1 VNFVDEAIITVQS
14 GNGGRGCVSF
24 RREKYIPRGGPDG
37 GDGGKGGDVVLRV
50 SSGKRTLYDFRHKK
64 QFRAENGQQGQG
76 RQKTGRDGEDLVIG
90 LPPGTL
96 IWDAET
102 GQIIADLVEAGQMF
116 VAAKGGRGGQGNTRF
131 KSATHRAPRFSQ
143 PGEPGQSRTLKLEL
157 KLIADVGII
166 GLPNAGKSTLI
177 SAISSA
183 NPKIGAYPFTTLTPN
198 LGVVQTGSNQPFI
211 VADIPGL
218 ITGAHEGTGLGI
230 QFLRH
235 IERTDF
241 LVHLVDAS
249 RVNLQ
254 SPLED
259 YRIVNAE
266 LAHYGHGLNEK
277 PQIVVLNKMDL
288 AGTAESARVFESAV
302 GGKSVLLISAVTG
315 AGVDRLIS
323 HISRLISQRD
333 TKRVPQ
339 KVLHGAAVAGK
350 SDDGQQDDV
359 L

>member
-1 VNFVDEAIITVQS
+1 MKFVDEAIITVQS

-37 GDGGKGGDVVLRV
+37 GDGGKGGDVVLRA

-64 QFRAENGQQGQG
+64 QFRAQNGQQGQG
-76 RQKTGRDGEDLVIG
+76 RQKTGRDGEDLVIE

-96 IWDAET
+96 IRDAET
-102 GQIIADLVEAGQMF
+102 GQIIADLVEAGQRF

-131 KSATHRAPRFSQ
+131 KSATHRAPRFAQ
-143 PGEPGQSRTLKLEL
+143 PGEPGQSFTLTLEL

-198 LGVVQTGSNQPFI
+198 LGVVQAGSNQPFI

-218 ITGAHEGTGLGI
+218 IAGAHEGTGLGI
-230 QFLRH
+230 RFLRH
-235 IERTDF
+235 IERTGI

-249 RVNLQ
+249 RIDQ
-254 SPLED
+254 DSPLED
-259 YRIVNAE
+259 YRIVNTE
-266 LAHYGHGLNEK
+266 LAHYGRGLNEK
-277 PQIVVLNKMDL
+277 LQIVVLNKLDL
-288 AGTAESARVFESAV
+288 PGTAENARAFVSAV
-302 GGKSVLLISAVTG
+302 EDKSVLLISAVTG

-323 HISRLISQRD
+323 HILRLIL
-333 TKRVPQ
+333 KRVPQ
-339 KVLHGAAVAGK
+339 KVLHGTAIAGEN
-350 SDDGQQDDV
+350 DDGQQDD
-359 L
+359 LL

>member
-1 VNFVDEAIITVQS
+1 MKFVDEAIITVQS

-37 GDGGKGGDVVLRV
+37 GDGGKGGDVVLRA

-64 QFRAENGQQGQG
+64 QFRAQNGQQGQG
-76 RQKTGRDGEDLVIG
+76 RQKTGRDGEELVIE

-96 IWDAET
+96 IRDAET
-102 GQIIADLVEAGQMF
+102 GQIIADLVEAGQRF

-131 KSATHRAPRFSQ
+131 KSATHRAPRFAQ
-143 PGEPGQSRTLKLEL
+143 PGEPGQSLTLTLEL

-198 LGVVQTGSNQPFI
+198 LGVVQAGSNQPFI

-218 ITGAHEGTGLGI
+218 IAGAHEGTGLGI
-230 QFLRH
+230 RFLRH
-235 IERTDF
+235 IERTGF

-249 RVNLQ
+249 RIDLD

-259 YRIVNAE
+259 YRIVNTE
-266 LAHYGHGLNEK
+266 LAHYGRGLNEK

-288 AGTAESARVFESAV
+288 PGTAENARAFVSAV
-302 GGKSVLLISAVTG
+302 EDKSVLLISAVTG

-323 HISRLISQRD
+323 HILRLIL
-333 TKRVPQ
+333 KRVPQ
-339 KVLHGAAVAGK
+339 KVLHGAAMTGE
-350 SDDGQQDDV
+350 SDDGQQDD
-359 L
+359 LL